1 MIELS
6 PETEALVQAKAMTA
20 GRTPD
25 EIVRA
30 ALSRTGDVLPWRSP
44 AIPRPPAEKKDEPIA
59 AMEEIAARSA
69 ARPLV
74 DPRSPDE
81 IIGYDDFGLPR

>member
-6 PETEALVQAKAMTA
+6 PETEALVQAKASSA

-25 EIVRA
+25 EVVRA

-44 AIPRPPAEKKDEPIA
+44 ARPRPPAEKKDELIA

-69 ARPLV
+69 V
-74 DPRSPDE
+74 PD
-81 IIGYDDFGLPR
+81 